1 MISYS
6 IIIEL
11 LTAFIGT
18 LGFALLFNLRGKKLI
33 YASLGGMLAWML
45 YLSLNMLIHNE
56 AIRYFIVAI
65 ISTSY
70 SEILARTLKTPAST
84 FSILV
89 LVPLVPGGALYN
101 TVTLGLSGNTDAFFP
116 KLIYTLELAV
126 ALSLGIVITTALFK
140 NIKIRK
146 RA

>member
-1 MISYS
+1 MISTKV
-6 IIIEL
+6 IIEL
-11 LTAFIGT
+11 LTAFLGT

-33 YASLGGMLAWML
+33 YASLGGMLSWML
-45 YLSLNMLIHNE
+45 FLSLGPIFQNE
-56 AIRYFIVAI
+56 ALRYLIVAI
-65 ISTSY
+65 ISTAY

-101 TVTLGLSGNTDAFFP
+101 TVTFALSGNTEAFIP

-140 NIKIRK
+140 NIKLHK
-146 RA
+146 KA